1 MRLSRDS
8 DLIKIAFPYDEDI
21 ISKIKTISKYKY
33 NPDPLGPYWTV
44 PVKQLSKLV
53 KVFDLTPADL
63 YPDFM
68 NYISKNSFMETLAEL
83 KYDRVKIAGRKKDL
97 LLKSLN
103 ILLSAYED
111 TLGECIYNHNNT
123 AVFKFP
129 PGAYWRVLDFLE
141 KSYIQ
146 TVVHT
151 YPPAPNSIEQYQT
164 TLKGRPYQTK
174 AVSRIIKKE
183 IPNRAT
189 LVMATGAGKTIL
201 SAMIAKELGVN
212 TIFYTY
218 STDLLEQTATEYE
231 KFFGCKIGRVSRTKL
246 DIQPITIAMIQ
257 TVHSCLQ
264 KQDERWQKLSGYLNN
279 VELMF
284 VDEGHMLGA
293 DTIYNVAS
301 ATDTYY
307 SYALTATPYREDGKE
322 IFIEAATGPVVELI
336 AEEEL
341 IRGGYILP
349 VEVEIIPIEHN
360 KYIGKRYNTQYSN
373 AIVKNRM
380 RNKIIADT
388 IEKYREKKT
397 LILVKEIAHGE
408 ILSEMTGVPFLHGSS
423 KNRKEA
429 LKAFSSGEIQSLIAT
444 SILKQGVDL
453 PEAEVLIMAHGG
465 SGIVEILQKIGRI
478 RRPATGKK
486 VGQVIDFYDYCPRSN
501 QDTFKQQA
509 QKRLA
514 LYRERNFEILE
525 K

>member
-1 MRLSRDS
+1 M
-8 DLIKIAFPYDEDI
+8 
-21 ISKIKTISKYKY
+21 
-33 NPDPLGPYWTV
+33 
-44 PVKQLSKLV
+44 
-53 KVFDLTPADL
+53 LTRT
-63 YPDFM
+63 F
-68 NYISKNSFMETLAEL
+68 
-83 KYDRVKIAGRKKDL
+83 
-97 LLKSLN
+97 
-103 ILLSAYED
+103 
-111 TLGECIYNHNNT
+111 GECLYNLIILRFLIP
-123 AVFKFP
+123 AS
-129 PGAYWRVLDFLE
+129 AYWRVLDFLE
-141 KSYIQ
+141 KSNIQ

-201 SAMIAKELGVN
+201 SAMITKELGVN

-231 KFFGCKIGRVSRTKL
+231 KFFGCKIGRVSRTKF

-257 TVHSCLQ
+257 TAFRLQ
-264 KQDERWQKLSGYLNN
+264 KQDERWQKLSGYLND

-349 VEVEIIPIEHN
+349 VEIEIIPIEHN
-360 KYIGKRYNTQYSN
+360 KYIGKRYNTQYNN

-380 RNKIIADT
+380 RNKIIADAV
-388 IEKYREKKT
+388 EKHRAKKT

-423 KNRKEA
+423 KNRKET
-429 LKAFSSGEIQSLIAT
+429 LKAFSNGEIQSLIAT

-465 SGIVEILQKIGRI
+465 SSTVEILQKIGRI

-486 VGQVIDFYDYCPRSN
+486 VGQVIDFHDYCPRSK
-501 QDTFKQQA
+501 QDVFKQQA

-514 LYRERNFEILE
+514 LYCERNFEILE